1 MRAAVF
7 VLVAGLAFPPADTRA
22 QGPPRGWDFTGR
34 TQAAA
39 TAEVRARVT
48 GHLTRVAVKEGDAV
62 AKGDLLIEIDPRPY
76 QLALDAARAR
86 VKVAEA
92 KMKAAK
98 VKADSSRKLVKD
110 KVVSPDDLALNAAAE
125 AEAEAMLLGAK
136 VEVQRAELTLS
147 WARVTAPFNG
157 RVSRIQAT
165 EGSLVTAEK
174 TPILT
179 VVSTNPLHVSFNVSE
194 AVLLKLRRDG
204 LADPGKLG
212 VAVGFAGEEG
222 HPHVVKLDLIAPEV
236 DPKSGTVRFRATVPN
251 PKGLL
256 SPGMFAR
263 VRLTP
268 APRERR

>member
-1 MRAAVF
+1 MRAAMF
-7 VLVAGLAFPPADTRA
+7 VLLAALAFPSADSRA
-22 QGPPRGWDFTGR
+22 QGPPRGWDLTGR
-34 TQAAA
+34 TQAAT

-62 AKGDLLIEIDPRPY
+62 AKGDLLVEIDPRPY
-76 QLALDAARAR
+76 RLALDAARAR

-92 KMKAAK
+92 KLTAAK
-98 VKADSSRKLVKD
+98 VKAANTRKLAQD
-110 KVVSPDDLALNAAAE
+110 KVVSRDEVTLNLAAE
-125 AEAEAMLLGAK
+125 AEAEATLLGAQ

-157 RVSRIQAT
+157 RVSRIQAS

-174 TPILT
+174 TPILKI
-179 VVSTNPLHVSFNVSE
+179 VSTDPLYVSFNVPE

-204 LADPGKLG
+204 LAEPGKLN

-222 HPHVVKLDLIAPEV
+222 HAHVAKLDLIEPEV
-236 DPKSGTVRFRATVPN
+236 DAKTGTVRFRATVPN

-256 SPGMFAR
+256 SPGMSAR
-263 VRLTP
+263 VRLSP
-268 APRERR
+268 APNKKR